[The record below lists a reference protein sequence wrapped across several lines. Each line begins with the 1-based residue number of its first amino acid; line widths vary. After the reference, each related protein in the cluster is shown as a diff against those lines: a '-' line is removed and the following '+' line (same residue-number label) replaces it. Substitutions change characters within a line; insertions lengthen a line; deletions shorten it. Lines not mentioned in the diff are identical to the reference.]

1 MVLANLSWRGRLSY
15 FAHAFKAVTRQHHKE
30 LRPVLSRFILP
41 DSVVADV
48 GGHSGQF
55 AKLFAGLAT
64 EGTVYTFEPGE
75 YPRSILGLAVGIRR
89 LSNITIVAKGLGDTE
104 SQLALSTPIK
114 AQGSMRF
121 GLAHMG
127 DDPDPDM
134 NTNPG
139 RTVERRSESVEVTT
153 LDRFALQVGLTRLD
167 FLKADIEG
175 WEQRML
181 TGGKDTIARFR
192 PVIYIELV
200 DHHLARAGDSLQ
212 SAWSLLTSWG
222 YTPMQWIGGDRLQEM
237 YEPWDGDS
245 FWLPDPQ
252 S

>member
-1 MVLANLSWRGRLSY
+1 MVLANLSWRGKLSY
-15 FAHAFKAVTRQHHKE
+15 FAHAFKAVTRKHHGE
-30 LRPVLSRFILP
+30 LRPVLSRFIQP

-55 AKLFAGLAT
+55 AKLFAALAT
-64 EGTVYTFEPGE
+64 DGTVYTFEPGE
-75 YPRSILGLAVGIRR
+75 YPRSILRLAVRVRR
-89 LSNITIVAKGLGDTE
+89 LSNITIVAKGLGDAD

-127 DDPDPDM
+127 DDPGPDAS
-134 NTNPG
+134 G
-139 RTVERRSESVEVTT
+139 AVDHRSESVDVTT
-153 LDRFALQVGLTRLD
+153 LDRFALQAGLNRLD

-192 PVIYIELV
+192 PVIYMELV

-222 YTPMQWIGGDRLQEM
+222 YTPMQWTGGDGLQEVL
-237 YEPWDGDS
+237 EPWDGDS
-245 FWLPDPQ
+245 FWLPGPPV
-252 S
+252 